1 MTTWHKGPPP
11 SCGWWPCRGPGNYF
25 VLRWWDGQRWS
36 RGATRLDDALAAAW
50 LAARPESDWIE
61 PRIEWTERPDRWP
74 ERSRT

>member
-11 SCGWWPCRGPGNYF
+11 SCGWWPCRGGKRI

-36 RGATRLDDALAAAW
+36 LAADQWQGALVAAW
-50 LAARPESDWIE
+50 CAARPEVDYMQ
-61 PRIEWTERPDRWP
+61 PHIEWTKRPDWWP

>member
-1 MTTWHKGPPP
+1 MTKWHKGPPP

-36 RGATRLDDALAAAW
+36 WGATRLDDALAAAW
-50 LAARPESDWIE
+50 LAARPEADYMQ
-61 PRIEWTERPDRWP
+61 PHIEWAERPDWWP

>member
-11 SCGWWPCRGPGNYF
+11 SCGWWPCRGQKCI

-36 RGATRLDDALAAAW
+36 LWASSWGDALTAAW
-50 LAARPESDWIE
+50 YAARPDSDWMQ
-61 PRIEWTERPDRWP
+61 PRIEWTERPDWWP

>member
-11 SCGWWPCRGPGNYF
+11 SCGWWPCKGGRDY

-36 RGATRLDDALAAAW
+36 RWASRYDGELVGAWWAT
-50 LAARPESDWIE
+50 RPESDYVQPHID
-61 PRIEWTERPDRWP
+61 WTERPDWWP